1 MQWYFMR
8 WILCLWNNRLLLRPQ
23 PHWQFFQK
31 PLCGFFFSDGCKHF
45 GTQLFSSAEW
55 RCCSAIVAGRP
66 CNNKCSSF
74 DGSPNKRVLHL
85 KMLFVVANLPADW
98 GRVCLG
104 AAWWENTEWIL
115 KRCWVQGMMALL
127 VPFKVI
133 LSCRPAGC
141 VCACVVHECA
151 VCVCVCVRVV
161 F

>member
-1 MQWYFMR
+1 MQWYFMH
-8 WILCLWNNRLLLRPQ
+8 WLLCLWNNWLLLRPQ

-31 PLCGFFFSDGCKHF
+31 PLCGFCDGCKHF

-66 CNNKCSSF
+66 CNNTCSSF
-74 DGSPNKRVLHL
+74 DDSPNKRVLHL

-141 VCACVVHECA
+141 VCVCVLRKCA
-151 VCVCVCVRVV
+151 VCVCVRVV